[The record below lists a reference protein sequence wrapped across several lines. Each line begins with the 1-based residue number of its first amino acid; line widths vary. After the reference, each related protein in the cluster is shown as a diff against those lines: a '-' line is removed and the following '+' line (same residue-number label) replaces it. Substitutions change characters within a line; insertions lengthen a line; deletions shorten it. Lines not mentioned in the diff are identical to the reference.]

1 MTAAACL
8 AATPELKQVKKVYFL
23 QMTGGI
29 DQYLAQHLI
38 TDNTIEVVTDP
49 ALADAIFSDR
59 IGETLEQKLTELYP
73 PPPPPAKEDDAEES
87 AKESSIASGATRGQS
102 TWGRGRGNIYLID
115 RKSRTVV
122 WSAYNKP
129 KNSTSKELNR
139 TAAKF
144 ASRLRADL
152 KSGTLAVI
160 R

>member
-59 IGETLEQKLTELYP
+59 LGETLEQKLTELYP

>member
-1 MTAAACL
+1 MMAAACL

-38 TDNTIEVVTDP
+38 TGNTIEVVTDP

-73 PPPPPAKEDDAEES
+73 PPPPPAKEEDEDEP
-87 AKESSIASGATRGQS
+87 KKVSIASGATRGQS

-115 RKSRTVV
+115 RKSRAVV
-122 WSAYNKP
+122 WSAFNKP
-129 KNSTSKELNR
+129 KNSTAKELDR
-139 TAAKF
+139 VAAKF

-152 KSGTLAVI
+152 KSGTLAVT